1 MKEII
6 RSTFESILK
15 NALENE
21 AMVEVNDDSRFRFD
35 EPEDLDY
42 EKQVAAEQIGEILK
56 SFLDNE

>member
-21 AMVEVNDDSRFRFD
+21 AMVEVDDNSRFCFT

-42 EKQVAAEQIGEILK
+42 EKQVAAEKIGEILK